1 VPLNEPSSKDGGG
14 EVRASNTTSSSRD
27 ASIDSFVSSSSKPP
41 PSKPKT
47 FSSYAEL
54 SNAYNQTHKPAAT
67 TYQHEYTPLGS
78 ITLGGHGGSSAM
90 GSEEKTVRAVTRV
103 EEADTAEEMMARAT
117 EATAKAR
124 AAAKAKADETRR
136 AARAAAG
143 MGGTGGMGTVARGSA
158 YGDADELPAFTSP
171 FRSAAKKPFKSPEFN
186 ADPGIRTG
194 ANGGLGRDGGSARAS
209 TSSRGSWGDGL
220 GSDAI
225 ASGDEISRLE
235 ISRLR
240 KVVEEMTAERAALER
255 AHARQNELMQQLA
268 DENETMT
275 ARCNALTSELGTVN
289 DRLEHRENEVIAQG
303 AVVRQLAA
311 ERDAAIKR
319 ATHAMESARVSSIE
333 SVELEERCRSLKME
347 TMKTRHELENIRD
360 EAERTDRALRAAA
373 ADRGEMQTSLN
384 AMQDERMHLQS
395 ALRRMAAKEEA
406 EMERG
411 AAEWNGEVPE
421 NTPNPTPQKTRDAS
435 AAKRAARLADEL
447 GAAFDGVGGRRVSSN
462 GDGSRVLD
470 GDGTSGTQSQGV
482 FSHMSRSM
490 NGVPLGGV
498 PVEKVGE
505 DQLRLVD
512 SIHALLTE
520 VEDERSRAR
529 AALAASKRKMDE
541 LHARNAELEKRL
553 GHTVQRLE
561 LEVGKELGAK
571 MREASED
578 EARAEAIDG
587 GEYEYAEDG
596 ARVYTA
602 SDGTKHYVYNE
613 DTPRAGGIL
622 NYLNPFGRRR

>member
-1 VPLNEPSSKDGGG
+1 
-14 EVRASNTTSSSRD
+14 
-27 ASIDSFVSSSSKPP
+27 
-41 PSKPKT
+41 
-47 FSSYAEL
+47 
-54 SNAYNQTHKPAAT
+54 
-67 TYQHEYTPLGS
+67 
-78 ITLGGHGGSSAM
+78 M
-90 GSEEKTVRAVTRV
+90 

-124 AAAKAKADETRR
+124 AAAKARADARR
-136 AARAAAG
+136 LAARAG
-143 MGGTGGMGTVARGSA
+143 GGWGGTGGIGTVARGSA

-186 ADPGIRTG
+186 ADSGIRTG

-225 ASGDEISRLE
+225 ASGDEISRAE
-235 ISRLR
+235 IPRLR

-289 DRLEHRENEVIAQG
+289 ERLEHRENEVIAQG

-411 AAEWNGEVPE
+411 AAEWNGEAPE

-447 GAAFDGVGGRRVSSN
+447 GAAFDGVGGRRLGSSN
-462 GDGSRVLD
+462 GDGGRVLD
-470 GDGTSGTQSQGV
+470 GDAASGTQSQGV

-529 AALAASKRKMDE
+529 ATLAASKRKMDE
-541 LHARNAELEKRL
+541 LHARNVELEKRL

>member
-1 VPLNEPSSKDGGG
+1 MVVSVTATLLLAAGGSHGRGSSDGG
-14 EVRASNTTSSSRD
+14 A
-27 ASIDSFVSSSSKPP
+27 
-41 PSKPKT
+41 
-47 FSSYAEL
+47 
-54 SNAYNQTHKPAAT
+54 
-67 TYQHEYTPLGS
+67 
-78 ITLGGHGGSSAM
+78 
-90 GSEEKTVRAVTRV
+90 
-103 EEADTAEEMMARAT
+103 
-117 EATAKAR
+117 
-124 AAAKAKADETRR
+124 
-136 AARAAAG
+136 
-143 MGGTGGMGTVARGSA
+143 
-158 YGDADELPAFTSP
+158 
-171 FRSAAKKPFKSPEFN
+171 
-186 ADPGIRTG
+186 
-194 ANGGLGRDGGSARAS
+194 ARAS

-275 ARCNALTSELGTVN
+275 ARCNALTSELGTVT

-360 EAERTDRALRAAA
+360 EAERIDRALRAAA

-411 AAEWNGEVPE
+411 AAEWNGEAPE

-447 GAAFDGVGGRRVSSN
+447 GAAFDGVGGRNSTSN

-470 GDGTSGTQSQGV
+470 GDAASGTQSQGV

-520 VEDERSRAR
+520 VEGERSRAR
-529 AALAASKRKMDE
+529 AALTASKRKMDE
-541 LHARNAELEKRL
+541 LHARNVELEKRL

-613 DTPRAGGIL
+613 ETPRAGGIL

>member
-1 VPLNEPSSKDGGG
+1 MHPLIHSSPHRQSLLRQSRRRSPRTLNYPTRTTEHTNRRCRRTRTSTPHSAASPS
-14 EVRASNTTSSSRD
+14 A
-27 ASIDSFVSSSSKPP
+27 
-41 PSKPKT
+41 
-47 FSSYAEL
+47 
-54 SNAYNQTHKPAAT
+54 
-67 TYQHEYTPLGS
+67 
-78 ITLGGHGGSSAM
+78 GHGGSSAS
-90 GSEEKTVRAVTRV
+90 GSEDKTVRAVTRV

-143 MGGTGGMGTVARGSA
+143 MGGTGGIGTVARGSA

-186 ADPGIRTG
+186 ADSGIRTG

-275 ARCNALTSELGTVN
+275 GRCNALTSELGTVN
-289 DRLEHRENEVIAQG
+289 ERLEHRENEVIAQG

-411 AAEWNGEVPE
+411 AAEWNGEAPE

-447 GAAFDGVGGRRVSSN
+447 GAAFDGVGGRNSTSN
-462 GDGSRVLD
+462 GDGGRVLD
-470 GDGTSGTQSQGV
+470 GDAASGTQSQGV

-541 LHARNAELEKRL
+541 LHARNVELEKRL

>member
-1 VPLNEPSSKDGGG
+1 L
-14 EVRASNTTSSSRD
+14 ASRD
-27 ASIDSFVSSSSKPP
+27 ASIDSFISSSSKPP
-41 PSKPKT
+41 SRPKT

-54 SNAYNQTHKPAAT
+54 SNAYNQTHKPATAT
-67 TYQHEYTPLGS
+67 YPDEYTPLGS
-78 ITLGGHGGSSAM
+78 ITLGSSAM
-90 GSEEKTVRAVTRV
+90 GSEDKTVRAVTRV

-143 MGGTGGMGTVARGSA
+143 MGGGTGGIGTVARGSA

-186 ADPGIRTG
+186 ADPGGIRTG

-220 GSDAI
+220 GSDAL

-275 ARCNALTSELGTVN
+275 GRCNALTSELGTVN
-289 DRLEHRENEVIAQG
+289 ERLEHRENEVIAQG

-411 AAEWNGEVPE
+411 AAEWNGEAPE

-447 GAAFDGVGGRRVSSN
+447 GAAFDGVGGRNSSSN

-470 GDGTSGTQSQGV
+470 GDAASGTGVQSQGV

-541 LHARNAELEKRL
+541 LHARNVELEKRL

>member
-1 VPLNEPSSKDGGG
+1 
-14 EVRASNTTSSSRD
+14 
-27 ASIDSFVSSSSKPP
+27 
-41 PSKPKT
+41 
-47 FSSYAEL
+47 
-54 SNAYNQTHKPAAT
+54 
-67 TYQHEYTPLGS
+67 
-78 ITLGGHGGSSAM
+78 
-90 GSEEKTVRAVTRV
+90 
-103 EEADTAEEMMARAT
+103 
-117 EATAKAR
+117 
-124 AAAKAKADETRR
+124 
-136 AARAAAG
+136 
-143 MGGTGGMGTVARGSA
+143 
-158 YGDADELPAFTSP
+158 
-171 FRSAAKKPFKSPEFN
+171 
-186 ADPGIRTG
+186 
-194 ANGGLGRDGGSARAS
+194 
-209 TSSRGSWGDGL
+209 
-220 GSDAI
+220 
-225 ASGDEISRLE
+225 
-235 ISRLR
+235 
-240 KVVEEMTAERAALER
+240 
-255 AHARQNELMQQLA
+255 
-268 DENETMT
+268 
-275 ARCNALTSELGTVN
+275 
-289 DRLEHRENEVIAQG
+289 
-303 AVVRQLAA
+303 
-311 ERDAAIKR
+311 
-319 ATHAMESARVSSIE
+319 
-333 SVELEERCRSLKME
+333 
-347 TMKTRHELENIRD
+347 
-360 EAERTDRALRAAA
+360 
-373 ADRGEMQTSLN
+373 
-384 AMQDERMHLQS
+384 
-395 ALRRMAAKEEA
+395 MAAKEEA

-411 AAEWNGEVPE
+411 AAEWNGEAPE

-462 GDGSRVLD
+462 GDGARVLD
-470 GDGTSGTQSQGV
+470 GDAASGTSGTQSQGV

-541 LHARNAELEKRL
+541 LHARNVELEKRL

-571 MREASED
+571 M
-578 EARAEAIDG
+578 AEAIDG

>member
-1 VPLNEPSSKDGGG
+1 M
-14 EVRASNTTSSSRD
+14 ASRD
-27 ASIDSFVSSSSKPP
+27 ASIDSFISSSSKPP
-41 PSKPKT
+41 SRPKT

-54 SNAYNQTHKPAAT
+54 SNAYNRTHKPAVT
-67 TYQHEYTPLGS
+67 TYPDEYTPLGS
-78 ITLGGHGGSSAM
+78 ITLGGSGGAAS
-90 GSEEKTVRAVTRV
+90 GSEDKTVRAVTRV

-124 AAAKAKADETRR
+124 AAAKAKADEIRR

-143 MGGTGGMGTVARGSA
+143 MGTGGIGTVARGST

-186 ADPGIRTG
+186 ADSGIRTG
-194 ANGGLGRDGGSARAS
+194 ANGGLRRDGGSARAS

-275 ARCNALTSELGTVN
+275 ARCNALTSELGTVTE
-289 DRLEHRENEVIAQG
+289 RLEHRENEVIAQG

-360 EAERTDRALRAAA
+360 EAERIDRALRAAA

-411 AAEWNGEVPE
+411 AAEWNGEAPE

-447 GAAFDGVGGRRVSSN
+447 GAAFDGVAGRRSSSN
-462 GDGSRVLD
+462 GDGSSRVLD
-470 GDGTSGTQSQGV
+470 GDAASGTQSQGV

-512 SIHALLTE
+512 SIHTLLTE

-541 LHARNAELEKRL
+541 LHARNVELEKRL

>member
-1 VPLNEPSSKDGGG
+1 M
-14 EVRASNTTSSSRD
+14 ASRD
-27 ASIDSFVSSSSKPP
+27 ASIDSFISSSSKPP
-41 PSKPKT
+41 PSRPKT

-54 SNAYNQTHKPAAT
+54 SNAYNRTHKPAAT
-67 TYQHEYTPLGS
+67 TYPDEYTPLGS
-78 ITLGGHGGSSAM
+78 ITLGGSGGSAS
-90 GSEEKTVRAVTRV
+90 GSEDKTVRAVTRV

-143 MGGTGGMGTVARGSA
+143 MGGTGGILTVARGSA

-275 ARCNALTSELGTVN
+275 GRCNALTSELGTVN
-289 DRLEHRENEVIAQG
+289 ERLEHRENEVIAQG

-411 AAEWNGEVPE
+411 AAEWNGEAPE

-462 GDGSRVLD
+462 GDGGRVLD
-470 GDGTSGTQSQGV
+470 GDAASGTQSQGV

-541 LHARNAELEKRL
+541 LHARNVELEKRL

>member
-1 VPLNEPSSKDGGG
+1 
-14 EVRASNTTSSSRD
+14 
-27 ASIDSFVSSSSKPP
+27 
-41 PSKPKT
+41 
-47 FSSYAEL
+47 
-54 SNAYNQTHKPAAT
+54 
-67 TYQHEYTPLGS
+67 
-78 ITLGGHGGSSAM
+78 M
-90 GSEEKTVRAVTRV
+90 

-143 MGGTGGMGTVARGSA
+143 MGGTGGIGTVARGSA

-186 ADPGIRTG
+186 ADSGIRTG

-275 ARCNALTSELGTVN
+275 GRCNALTSELGTVN
-289 DRLEHRENEVIAQG
+289 ERLEHRENEVIAQG

-411 AAEWNGEVPE
+411 AAEWNGEAPE

-462 GDGSRVLD
+462 GDGARVLD
-470 GDGTSGTQSQGV
+470 GDAASGTSGTQSQGV

-541 LHARNAELEKRL
+541 LHARNVELEKRL

>member
-1 VPLNEPSSKDGGG
+1 
-14 EVRASNTTSSSRD
+14 
-27 ASIDSFVSSSSKPP
+27 
-41 PSKPKT
+41 
-47 FSSYAEL
+47 
-54 SNAYNQTHKPAAT
+54 
-67 TYQHEYTPLGS
+67 
-78 ITLGGHGGSSAM
+78 
-90 GSEEKTVRAVTRV
+90 
-103 EEADTAEEMMARAT
+103 
-117 EATAKAR
+117 
-124 AAAKAKADETRR
+124 
-136 AARAAAG
+136 
-143 MGGTGGMGTVARGSA
+143 
-158 YGDADELPAFTSP
+158 
-171 FRSAAKKPFKSPEFN
+171 
-186 ADPGIRTG
+186 
-194 ANGGLGRDGGSARAS
+194 
-209 TSSRGSWGDGL
+209 
-220 GSDAI
+220 
-225 ASGDEISRLE
+225 
-235 ISRLR
+235 
-240 KVVEEMTAERAALER
+240 MTAERAALER

-275 ARCNALTSELGTVN
+275 GRCNALTSELGTVN
-289 DRLEHRENEVIAQG
+289 ERLEHRENEVIAQG

-411 AAEWNGEVPE
+411 AAEWNGEAPE

-462 GDGSRVLD
+462 GDGARVLD
-470 GDGTSGTQSQGV
+470 GDAASGTSGTQSQGV
-482 FSHMSRSM
+482 FSHMS
-490 NGVPLGGV
+490 

-541 LHARNAELEKRL
+541 LHARNVELEKRL